1 MCYNNLKY
9 FLDFSMPYS
18 EFQRLIGKA
27 GLTIKEFA
35 ELLEMNPNSIT
46 NYHKVGIVPSHIA
59 IIISL
64 ISTMKDKGL
73 DFYEI
78 FEKLKEYD
86 CVSDER
92 DMTSE

>member
-46 NYHKVGIVPSHIA
+46 NYHKVGVIPSHIA

-64 ISTMKDKGL
+64 ISSMKDKGL
-73 DFYEI
+73 DFYEV
-78 FEKLKEYD
+78 FDKVKEYN
-86 CVSDER
+86 CVTNEGEIA
-92 DMTSE
+92 SE

>member
-1 MCYNNLKY
+1 MLLKC
-9 FLDFSMPYS
+9 FSDFSMPYS

-35 ELLEMNPNSIT
+35 ELLGMNPNSIT
-46 NYHKVGIVPSHIA
+46 NYHKVGVVPSHIA

-64 ISTMKDKGL
+64 ISSMKDQGI

-78 FEKLKEYD
+78 FEKLKKYN
-86 CVSDER
+86 CVTNEGEAL
-92 DMTSE
+92 SE

>member
-1 MCYNNLKY
+1 MCYNILKY
-9 FLDFSMPYS
+9 FLDFSMHYS

-35 ELLEMNPNSIT
+35 ELLGMNPNSIT

-64 ISTMKDKGL
+64 VSTMKDQGI
-73 DFYEI
+73 DFYQV

-86 CVSDER
+86 CVTNEGVIA
-92 DMTSE
+92 SE

>member
-1 MCYNNLKY
+1 
-9 FLDFSMPYS
+9 MPYL

-35 ELLEMNPNSIT
+35 TLLGMNPNSIT
-46 NYHKVGIVPSHIA
+46 NYHKVGVIPSHIA

-64 ISTMKDKGL
+64 ISSMKDQGL
-73 DFYEI
+73 DFYKV

-86 CVSDER
+86 CVTDEEGI
-92 DMTSE
+92 TNE